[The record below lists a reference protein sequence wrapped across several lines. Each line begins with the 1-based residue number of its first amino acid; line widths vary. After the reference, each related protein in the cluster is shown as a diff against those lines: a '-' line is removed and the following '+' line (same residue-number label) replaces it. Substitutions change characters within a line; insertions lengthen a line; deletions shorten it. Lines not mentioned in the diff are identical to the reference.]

1 LPQHDGDSWCCC
13 GISISNGSGVF
24 ELLIDGLM
32 NGSSISESETGIDES
47 SLTFKEEEAILLL
60 LLL

>member
-1 LPQHDGDSWCCC
+1 
-13 GISISNGSGVF
+13 
-24 ELLIDGLM
+24 M

-47 SLTFKEEEAILLL
+47 SLTFKEEEEILLL